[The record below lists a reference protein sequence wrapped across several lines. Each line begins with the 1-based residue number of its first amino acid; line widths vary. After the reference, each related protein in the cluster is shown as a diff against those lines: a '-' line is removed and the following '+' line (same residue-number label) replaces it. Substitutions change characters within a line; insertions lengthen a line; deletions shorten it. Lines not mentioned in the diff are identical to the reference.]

1 MKLIDLLEFLRQAFH
16 EELAR
21 KTGWGREEV
30 KAAFERAASKALAQ
44 HSTVE

>member
-1 MKLIDLLEFLRQAFH
+1 MKLIDLLESLRQALH

-30 KAAFERAASKALAQ
+30 KGAFERAVSKALAQ
-44 HSTVE
+44 HTTVE